1 MSLIQITRLSAVQ
14 KFIHGNSQI
23 FVLKPTGEK
32 GRKVLFKLDEIF
44 DGCIFL
50 EDVSQHVVDNVND
63 DKLAE
68 KDDNISEE
76 SLECEQTNG
85 ELTKAPCGRKHRG
98 RIDIETCKSLW
109 DAGWSYEQIAD
120 EFGVKLQSAKNFI
133 SRHNDIFKK

>member
-50 EDVSQHVVDNVND
+50 EDVSQHVADNAKKTELNEED
-63 DKLAE
+63 E
-68 KDDNISEE
+68 TISEE
-76 SLECEQTNG
+76 SIEREVDER
-85 ELTKAPCGRKHRG
+85 ELKKAPSGRKHRG